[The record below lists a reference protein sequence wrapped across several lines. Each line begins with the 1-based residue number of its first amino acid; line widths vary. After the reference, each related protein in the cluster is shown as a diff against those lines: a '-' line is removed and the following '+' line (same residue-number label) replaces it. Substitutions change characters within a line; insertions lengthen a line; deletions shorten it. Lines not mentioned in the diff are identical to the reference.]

1 MDATDR
7 AVIVRAILN
16 NNSDNYLYDYLTRRE
31 EQSSFTEDCRL
42 EHDGYLATLQKIVN
56 HEANAKIAVV
66 TDKFEVEKKSAAV
79 SGFWKRIDEERKQRE
94 EEKAA
99 VRTASLGHLNIIGR
113 ALTTYEPR
121 IRRNLVTRDSDDVL
135 GEQNN
140 QEEVE
145 VIRDV
150 ERESK
155 TNGSLVSSVVMREV
169 SSSFLPKQPRDE
181 EAEVLSA
188 SVTKNIMSPPRPTYN
203 VSRPSPVVRG
213 KRKLR
218 NLPED
223 RPHLRIRLHECESSD
238 SEHEEDD
245 DGEDF
250 SSSSDDDGN
259 DIGIDFDSNIFTENN
274 EKGGWMLE
282 TGEKI
287 VNVLSSMTSKAI
299 EQVKHSEKRDA
310 CALSVIRLGLSS
322 IIDLSSEFP
331 GGMYE
336 WFGEHWS
343 ALKARALEHLNITIR
358 KFEDP
363 LTTDI
368 KKIMECCASYQY
380 YEARK
385 FVLGR
390 MLDQPTECLYQQ
402 VMRCYFFVLD
412 MFLRD
417 PHVFVSK
424 EGKKQN
430 LSEMDYIV
438 KIIGPILDIIFSD
451 VQQLLQLK

>member
-1 MDATDR
+1 CWIWIDNLVSKTRLLSKMDATDR

-56 HEANAKIAVV
+56 YEANAKIAVI
-66 TDKFEVEKKSAAV
+66 TDKFEAYDFPNFHLTSTSYGCSCDELLVRWKIGLGLAKQEHLMAVLVEKKSAAV

-113 ALTTYEPR
+113 AHTTYEPR

-140 QEEVE
+140 QEKVE

-150 ERESK
+150 KRESK

-203 VSRPSPVVRG
+203 VSKPSPVVRG

-250 SSSSDDDGN
+250 SSSSDDNGN
-259 DIGIDFDSNIFTENN
+259 DIGINFDSNIFTENN

-282 TGEKI
+282 TG
-287 VNVLSSMTSKAI
+287 
-299 EQVKHSEKRDA
+299 KR
-310 CALSVIRLGLSS
+310 
-322 IIDLSSEFP
+322 
-331 GGMYE
+331 Y
-336 WFGEHWS
+336 
-343 ALKARALEHLNITIR
+343 
-358 KFEDP
+358 
-363 LTTDI
+363 
-368 KKIMECCASYQY
+368 
-380 YEARK
+380 
-385 FVLGR
+385 
-390 MLDQPTECLYQQ
+390 
-402 VMRCYFFVLD
+402 
-412 MFLRD
+412 
-417 PHVFVSK
+417 
-424 EGKKQN
+424 
-430 LSEMDYIV
+430 
-438 KIIGPILDIIFSD
+438 
-451 VQQLLQLK
+451 